1 MGGRLD
7 GAPRSISL
15 VLMHS
20 ILYDHRSSKPSLTRR
35 CKTHHV
41 IAKKF
46 VPSLQLR
53 MLGAFCRRASERD
66 WLSGNDPMTHLV
78 AVSMQRL
85 PAKREHFECV
95 ARDSCPFKAADLLM
109 VY

>member
-1 MGGRLD
+1 MD

-20 ILYDHRSSKPSLTRR
+20 ILYDHGSSKPSLTRR
-35 CKTHHV
+35 YKTHHAA
-41 IAKKF
+41 AKKL

-53 MLGAFCRRASERD
+53 MLAAFCRRASERD
-66 WLSGNDPMTHLV
+66 WLSGNDLMTHLV

-85 PAKREHFECV
+85 PAKWDHFECV
-95 ARDSCPFKAADLLM
+95 ARDSCYFKAADLLV